1 MPRQKKNQEAMSFR
15 LDAEVASRFKAYAD
29 KLGQTYT
36 LCLERILTE
45 YLNDKMPDCDVHTCT
60 KSEYYQQFGKDKGM
74 GYL

>member
-29 KLGQTYT
+29 KLVQTYI

-45 YLNDKMPDCDVHTCT
+45 
-60 KSEYYQQFGKDKGM
+60 
-74 GYL
+74 